1 MSIELMPFLSFMFIT
16 TYTPGPNNVSSA
28 SMGILYGYRKTVG
41 YLLGISTGFFLVMML
56 CAFLSHSLLMVM
68 PQAESYLR
76 WVGATYIL
84 WLAWSILRSGATKA
98 QDKADPRAFTKGF
111 VLQLFNPKVAVYGLT
126 IYSTFLAS
134 IVGRMDYLAFSAMI
148 LALNTFMAISTWAMF
163 GAAIRSRLENE
174 NFRKAVNAVLA
185 AMLVY
190 TAISLSGIV

>member
-16 TYTPGPNNVSSA
+16 TYTPGPNNISSA
-28 SMGILYGYRKTVG
+28 SMGILYGYRKTLG
-41 YLLGISTGFFLVMML
+41 YLVGISTGFFLVMML
-56 CAFLSHSLLMVM
+56 CAFLSHSLLMVL

-76 WVGATYIL
+76 WVGAAYIL
-84 WLAWSILRSGATKA
+84 WLAWSILRSGAA
-98 QDKADPRAFTKGF
+98 KADTKEDPQAFAKGF
-111 VLQLFNPKVAVYGLT
+111 ALQLFNPKVAVYGLT

-134 IVGRMDYLAFSAMI
+134 IVGRIDYLALSAMI

-174 NFRKAVNAVLA
+174 TFRKVVNAVLA

-190 TAISLSGIV
+190 TAISLLGVV